1 MPLRPFLN
9 LFARLLLV
17 ALLMLALCAGLY
29 AGINEI
35 RRLQWQE
42 QLAAPV
48 LSWLAQAPHPLRY
61 HDGITETYDIRLQSM
76 TRLPDASVVRERLAY
91 GQVVIDHDALGVRV
105 RKAVSGDRLLVASFR
120 DLYGAVSDMTG
131 RLAVRE
137 LSRVPLPERRDA
149 MRRLGAR
156 LHVLIDPLTPGGE
169 LPAGRVLDRLETR
182 GMAMIQSDASDAAT
196 VYARLSDGSIIHMRM
211 PPPFDPWAWPVV
223 LTLLLVATAL
233 GAIFLYWL
241 LRHLDQNLR
250 SVESVAV
257 RIARGEMEARVEAG
271 QGTLIRRLA
280 NAFNGMAE
288 HIQRLVSVQRE
299 MIHAVSHELRTPVAR
314 IRFGVQMLED
324 CPDDASFRKQ
334 LGGIDRDI
342 QELDELIDEI
352 LTYARLEQGGPV
364 MAFQKTD
371 IPALIDQVMEEQ
383 QQLFA
388 DHLFE
393 TDCDDASR
401 ANAMADAEPRYIH
414 RAVQN
419 LVGNAARY
427 ARSRIRVRCRIDG
440 ETCRIDVEDDGPGI
454 PESDWEKVFTA
465 FARLDDSRTRESG
478 GYGLGLSIVR
488 RILYWHGGQAFV
500 GRSDDLGG
508 AAFTLV
514 LPRQQKGPE
523 G

>member
-1 MPLRPFLN
+1 MPLRPFLK
-9 LFARLLLV
+9 LFVRLLLV

-35 RRLQWQE
+35 RRVQWQE
-42 QLAAPV
+42 RTATPV
-48 LSWLAQAPHPLRY
+48 LEWLAQSPHPLRY
-61 HDGITETYDIRLQSM
+61 HDALTGAYDIRLQSM
-76 TRLPDASVVRERLAY
+76 ARLPDASVVRERLAY
-91 GQVVIDHDALGVRV
+91 GQVVVDHHALGVRV
-105 RKAVSGDRLLVASFR
+105 RKSVSGDQVLVASFR
-120 DLYGAVSDMTG
+120 DLYGAVSLITG
-131 RLAVRE
+131 RLAVRT
-137 LSRVPLPERRDA
+137 LSQVPVAERTMA
-149 MRRLGAR
+149 MTRLGAQ
-156 LHVLIDPLTPGGE
+156 LHVLIDPVTQGRD
-169 LPAGRVLDRLETR
+169 LPANRVLDRLESR
-182 GMAMIQSDASDAAT
+182 GMAMIQPDSDDAAT
-196 VYARLSDGSIIHMRM
+196 VYARLSDGSIIRVRM

-223 LTLLLVATAL
+223 LTLLLAATAL
-233 GAIFLYWL
+233 GALFLYIL
-241 LRHLDQNLR
+241 LRHLDQSLR

-271 QGTLIRRLA
+271 QGALIRRLA

-324 CPDDASFRKQ
+324 CPDEASFRKQ
-334 LGGIDRDI
+334 AGGIDRDI

-371 IPALIDQVMEEQ
+371 IPALVDQVMEEQ
-383 QQLFA
+383 QLLYP
-388 DHLFE
+388 DHAFE
-393 TDCDDASR
+393 TDCDESSR
-401 ANAMADAEPRYIH
+401 SRPLADAEPRYIH

-427 ARSRIRVRCRIDG
+427 ARGCVRVCCRIDE

-454 PESDWEKVFTA
+454 PESEWDKVFTA

-500 GRSDDLGG
+500 ERSETLGG
-508 AAFTLV
+508 ASFTLV
-514 LPRQQKGPE
+514 LPRCQAGPDV
-523 G
+523 